1 MKKSI
6 KNMFVILL
14 VVVSV
19 SLALADDRSHGG
31 DGNSQGGG
39 LPALERRVKKLE
51 DQVAHL
57 ISQVTSL
64 QSDVEALKRA
74 GAALKHRVD
83 SLENAVASLKDVV
96 ANLGTAVSDMQGQN
110 NWAVVSSSGNVVRHS
125 GSSDVVGTKLVT
137 GTYEVLFTKT
147 DVSKCAY
154 TATIGDV
161 GKAASATP
169 GFITVTGGTVGG
181 IPNDVQV
188 QTFDKTGAPAD
199 SAFHLHV
206 SCP

>member
-1 MKKSI
+1 MRS
-6 KNMFVILL
+6 MFVILL
-14 VVVSV
+14 VVVLV
-19 SLALADDRSHGG
+19 SLALADDRSLAGN
-31 DGNSQGGG
+31 GNSQAGG
-39 LPALERRVKKLE
+39 LPALQRRVQKLE
-51 DQVAHL
+51 GQVALL
-57 ISQVTSL
+57 ISEVMSL
-64 QSDVEALKRA
+64 KSD
-74 GAALKHRVD
+74 GAALKSRVD
-83 SLENAVASLKDVV
+83 SLQNAVASLQDAV
-96 ANLGTAVSDMQGQN
+96 ANLATAVSDMQGQN
-110 NWAVVSSSGNVVRHS
+110 NWAVVASSGNVVRHS
-125 GSSDVVGTKLVT
+125 GSSDVVGTKLGT
-137 GTYEVLFTKT
+137 GTYDVLFTKA

>member
-1 MKKSI
+1 MKRAIRS
-6 KNMFVILL
+6 MFVILL
-14 VVVSV
+14 VAGSV
-19 SLALADDRSHGG
+19 SLALAAIRDDDGKSHE
-31 DGNSQGGG
+31 GG
-39 LPALERRVKKLE
+39 LPALQRRVQKLE
-51 DQVAHL
+51 AQVHLL

-64 QSDVEALKRA
+64 QNDVAALKSA
-74 GAALKHRVD
+74 GAALKRRVD
-83 SLENAVASLKDVV
+83 SLENAVASLQNVV
-96 ANLGTAVSDMQGQN
+96 ASLGTAVSDIQGQN
-110 NWAVVSSSGNVVRHS
+110 NWAVVTSSGNVVRHS

-137 GTYEVLFTKT
+137 GTYDVLFTKT

-169 GFITVTGGTVGG
+169 GFITVTGGTIGG